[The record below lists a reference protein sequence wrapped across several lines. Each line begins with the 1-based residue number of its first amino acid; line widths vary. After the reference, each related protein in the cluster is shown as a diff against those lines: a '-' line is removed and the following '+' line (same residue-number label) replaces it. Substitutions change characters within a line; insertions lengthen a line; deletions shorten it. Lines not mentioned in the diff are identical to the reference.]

1 MKKKL
6 INNEQEYR
14 EFVFLHLN
22 SYKIDIW
29 EGCDMDKLN
38 KAFDMFDSR
47 PEGKMTEEQLEL
59 SRYYFECKDDP
70 KLIEL
75 TEIKESLEY
84 IQSNVLE
91 ECFGV
96 VIKHDCWD
104 VDEDGNEIDEDGNI
118 IPDDSSSPEAL
129 VFEDWVKEFTYPFL
143 IVYWFTSGFDRQGK
157 SSVCVVDFVELKD
170 FKN

>member
-14 EFVFLHLN
+14 EFVFLYLN
-22 SYKIDIW
+22 SHSIDIW
-29 EGCDMDKLN
+29 DGCDMDKLN
-38 KAFDMFDSR
+38 KAFALFDGQ
-47 PEGKMTEEQLEL
+47 PKGKMTEEQSEL
-59 SRYYFECKDDP
+59 VRYYFECKDNP

-96 VIKHDCWD
+96 VIEHNCWD
-104 VDEDGNEIDEDGNI
+104 TDEDGNDIDEDGNI
-118 IPDDSSSPEAL
+118 IPDDCSSPEAL
-129 VFEDWVKEFTYPFL
+129 IFEDWAKEFTYPFL
-143 IVYWFTSGFDRQGK
+143 VVYWFASGFDRQGK